1 MAELLKD
8 KVAVI
13 TGAGRGIG
21 KGEAISMA
29 SQGAKVVVN
38 DFGGGARWHREG
50 YVSCWWS
57 SRGNQEST
65 YIFLEN
71 NKYDEYP
78 GVRIF
83 LDYEEMRDKKHITY
97 TFKEGILGLRV
108 MTEYEF
114 NP

>member
-1 MAELLKD
+1 MLFKTTFKQIVEEIK
-8 KVAVI
+8 K
-13 TGAGRGIG
+13 
-21 KGEAISMA
+21 
-29 SQGAKVVVN
+29 
-38 DFGGGARWHREG
+38 AR
-50 YVSCWWS
+50 
-57 SRGNQEST
+57 T
-65 YIFLEN
+65 FFLEN

>member
-1 MAELLKD
+1 
-8 KVAVI
+8 
-13 TGAGRGIG
+13 
-21 KGEAISMA
+21 
-29 SQGAKVVVN
+29 
-38 DFGGGARWHREG
+38 
-50 YVSCWWS
+50 
-57 SRGNQEST
+57 
-65 YIFLEN
+65 LEN